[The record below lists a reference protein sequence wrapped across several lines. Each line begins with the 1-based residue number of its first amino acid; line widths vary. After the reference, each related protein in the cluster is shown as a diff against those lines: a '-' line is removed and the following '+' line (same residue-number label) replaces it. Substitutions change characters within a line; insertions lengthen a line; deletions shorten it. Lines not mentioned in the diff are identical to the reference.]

1 MGKYS
6 NTLKKF
12 MNIKSN
18 KSLLNNNKFD
28 ELFAAYGKYI
38 FEKGTITDY
47 VSDLVK
53 LLLKAGFNF
62 LDKVK
67 YLTSDLL
74 ENIDLRNYYGEPI
87 NLYLDSNITKFIDF
101 KALSEAHVDR
111 VMIEKWNAL
120 CDLPQFKNEDYIE
133 DKKVDRARRQVDIVL
148 VKNEDNNCRLKT
160 RLYT

>member
-1 MGKYS
+1 MNKYS
-6 NTLKKF
+6 DTIKSF
-12 MNIKSN
+12 MKVKSN
-18 KSLLNNNKFD
+18 KSLLNKNRFD

-38 FEKGTITDY
+38 FEKGTINDY

-62 LDKVK
+62 LDKMR

-74 ENIDLRNYYGEPI
+74 ENIDLRDYYGEPI

-111 VMIEKWNAL
+111 IMIEKWNAL
-120 CDLPQFKNEDYIE
+120 CDLPRLKNENYIE
-133 DKKVDRARRQVDIVL
+133 DKKIKMATRQVDIIL
-148 VKNEDNNCRLKT
+148 VKSNN
-160 RLYT
+160 